1 MRLMSVRV
9 LVLISVV
16 IILIGCIIINKIV
29 SYPTV
34 SKGGEVV
41 EEVQQEV
48 IEEVIGLE
56 KPSGDATLEEHKRW
70 VQEAILGK
78 NNYTTL
84 DVENHIASIDNEEW
98 RSELDEEYQVCLK
111 QLYKKIDEKNNEDI
125 KRKISE
131 AERERELERERIE
144 KERTER
150 EKELAK
156 LANKE
161 PSIGM
166 SEEDLNACA
175 WAKDLEKVNET
186 ITAYGISKQ
195 YCYDG
200 YRYVYVEDGVVTTIQ
215 K

>member
-1 MRLMSVRV
+1 MRLMSVMG

-16 IILIGCIIINKIV
+16 TILIGCIIIV

-48 IEEVIGLE
+48 IEEVVGLE

-98 RSELDEEYQVCLK
+98 RSELDREYQVCLK
-111 QLYKKIDEKNNEDI
+111 QLYKKIDEKNNENI
-125 KRKISE
+125 KQAISE
-131 AERERELERERIE
+131 DTRKRIEREEELSE
-144 KERTER
+144 
-150 EKELAK
+150 

-186 ITAYGISKQ
+186 ITAYGVSKQ

>member
-1 MRLMSVRV
+1 MRLMSVMG

-16 IILIGCIIINKIV
+16 TILIGCIIIV

-48 IEEVIGLE
+48 IEEVVGLE

-98 RSELDEEYQVCLK
+98 RSELDREYKVYLK
-111 QLYKKIDEKNNEDI
+111 QLYEKADKKLDEDFKQKMIEEE
-125 KRKISE
+125 KK
-131 AERERELERERIE
+131 RELEEERIE
-144 KERTER
+144 KERIEKKR
-150 EKELAK
+150 ELEK